1 MKRIW
6 RGKKVLILGLS
17 KSGISAAKYL
27 NLQGADCYIT
37 ESRQANEKDLQT
49 MENLQKEG
57 IFVEMGG
64 HSQEFIEDSY
74 IAITSPS
81 VPLNSEIM
89 QKLREE
95 KIQVISEIE
104 LAYLESSTPF
114 VVITGTNGKTTTT
127 YLTSHILSAEYKAP
141 FCGNVGIPVCNLL
154 EEKTDYFVCEMSSFQ
169 LEYTPTL
176 QSQIAMFLTFTP
188 DHINWHGSLEN
199 YFNAKT
205 SIFKGSRKPAFAIFN
220 ACDETIFEFG
230 KNYKNEKYFFGK
242 EFEKNCCYLKDDA
255 IYFKKDIEEK
265 IIDLQ
270 DVQLVGEHNYQNIMA
285 SVIAA
290 KIVGLSNEII
300 KQQIAS
306 FEAPEHRCEYTAT
319 INGIKFYNDSK
330 ATNPEASIVA
340 IKAFVDK
347 NLTLIA
353 GGRDKNTDLT
363 EFCKYVNNHAKTVIL
378 IGEATQRF
386 EENLIK
392 NGFSNIIKLNSM
404 EEAIDKAIE
413 INSEIVL
420 LSPACASFDMYDNFE
435 QRGEHFKNY
444 VQSKKI

>member
-176 QSQIAMFLTFTP
+176 QPQIAMFLTFTP

-242 EFEKNCCYLKDDA
+242 EFEKNC
-255 IYFKKDIEEK
+255 
-265 IIDLQ
+265 
-270 DVQLVGEHNYQNIMA
+270 
-285 SVIAA
+285 
-290 KIVGLSNEII
+290 
-300 KQQIAS
+300 
-306 FEAPEHRCEYTAT
+306 
-319 INGIKFYNDSK
+319 
-330 ATNPEASIVA
+330 
-340 IKAFVDK
+340 
-347 NLTLIA
+347 
-353 GGRDKNTDLT
+353 
-363 EFCKYVNNHAKTVIL
+363 
-378 IGEATQRF
+378 
-386 EENLIK
+386 
-392 NGFSNIIKLNSM
+392 
-404 EEAIDKAIE
+404 
-413 INSEIVL
+413 
-420 LSPACASFDMYDNFE
+420 
-435 QRGEHFKNY
+435 
-444 VQSKKI
+444 